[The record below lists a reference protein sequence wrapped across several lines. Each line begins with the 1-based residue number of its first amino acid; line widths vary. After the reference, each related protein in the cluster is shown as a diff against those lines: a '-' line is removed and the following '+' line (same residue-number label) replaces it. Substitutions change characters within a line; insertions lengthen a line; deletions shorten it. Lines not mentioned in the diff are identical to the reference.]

1 MRFPLTL
8 ELDWWEK
15 INGKIR
21 LPGQSIIAVY
31 PIDCTIPEK
40 FHVSHTQQWSLFS
53 PTRGA
58 YSELGVVQVL
68 HSDDYNATR
77 VQYITLISHT
87 GAQWYHN

>member
-1 MRFPLTL
+1 MLD
-8 ELDWWEK
+8 LDWWEM
-15 INGKIR
+15 ISKIR

-31 PIDCTIPEK
+31 HIDYTITEK
-40 FHVSHTQQWSLFS
+40 FHVFHTQHWRVFFS
-53 PTRGA
+53 TRGA